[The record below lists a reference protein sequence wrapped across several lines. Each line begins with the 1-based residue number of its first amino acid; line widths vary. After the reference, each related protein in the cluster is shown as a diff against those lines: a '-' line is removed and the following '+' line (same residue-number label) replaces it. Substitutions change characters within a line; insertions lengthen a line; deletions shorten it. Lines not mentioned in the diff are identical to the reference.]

1 MCGNVVGEGKFLIK
15 MGACCNK
22 DQLLD
27 VPSDFEYL
35 NPVVLELNN
44 IYGSLLNSLPSD
56 NKFNLTS
63 PINQNNI
70 NIFMSNLPF
79 KVSGCILPGM
89 EFRKGQG
96 KTCQDSYLFT
106 VHDNCLFC
114 ILCDG
119 HGAEGHHISK
129 YSVSYLSKSFKKH
142 FSKIK
147 HDPKSSISAILQKC
161 DMKIMKN
168 LECELSGTTIVVLFI
183 CDGHIFTA
191 SLGDSRAVL
200 GHLNPVADQAKS
212 RNNKYFRK
220 IYTDKTFK
228 TFSLTVDQKPEDE
241 NEKTRIRNSGG
252 MVEKFTDAF
261 GRYVGPFR
269 VWKKD
274 GTGPGLA
281 MSRSLGDKV
290 AKGCG
295 VSNLPICLDKRI
307 EPGKDFYI
315 VIASDGV
322 WDMMDNVEVIN
333 FVDKFKGQCIGNSD
347 EYPANSGNSSISRLL
362 CEEARFRWLGM
373 AQQER
378 VSIDDISCIVID
390 FAVNDYMES
399 ILENEREKK
408 LITIDHEEEYTEVE

>member
-1 MCGNVVGEGKFLIK
+1 

-22 DQLLD
+22 DQLLETL
-27 VPSDFEYL
+27 SNFEYQ
-35 NPVVLELNN
+35 NPIVLELSGL
-44 IYGSLLNSLPSD
+44 YGSQINSLPQD
-56 NKFNLTS
+56 NSFNMPR

-89 EFRKGQG
+89 EFRLNQS
-96 KTCQDSYLFT
+96 KTCQDKYYFT
-106 VHDNCLFC
+106 VHDSCLFC

-119 HGAEGHHISK
+119 HGTEGHHISK
-129 YSVSYLSKSFKKH
+129 FSIDYISKSFKKH

-147 HDPKSSISAILQKC
+147 HDPNSTFSSILQKC
-161 DMKIMKN
+161 DMKIIKN
-168 LECELSGTTIVVLFI
+168 LECELSGTTVVVLFI
-183 CDGHIFTA
+183 CDGHIYTA

-200 GHLNPVADQAKS
+200 GHLNPVADLAKN

-220 IYTDKTFK
+220 ISTDRTFK
-228 TFSLTVDQKPEDE
+228 TFCLTVDQKPEDE
-241 NEKTRIRNSGG
+241 DEEIRIRNSGG
-252 MVEKFTDAF
+252 MVQKFTDAF
-261 GRYVGPFR
+261 GRNVGPFR
-269 VWKKD
+269 VWKKN
-274 GTGPGLA
+274 GYGPGLA

-295 VSNLPICLDKRI
+295 VISLPICIDKRI

-315 VIASDGV
+315 VIASDGI

-347 EYPANSGNSSISRLL
+347 EYPANAGNSSISRLL

-390 FAVNDYMES
+390 FAVNDYLES
-399 ILENEREKK
+399 VLENEREKK
-408 LITIDHEEEYTEVE
+408 MLTIEHDEEYTEVE

>member
-1 MCGNVVGEGKFLIK
+1 

-22 DQLLD
+22 DQQLD
-27 VPSDFEYL
+27 SLSNFEYQ
-35 NPVVLELNN
+35 NPVVLELSGL
-44 IYGSLLNSLPSD
+44 YGSQINSLPQD
-56 NKFNLTS
+56 NAFNMPK

-89 EFRKGQG
+89 ELRSNQG
-96 KTCQDSYLFT
+96 KVCQDNYFFT
-106 VHDNCLFC
+106 VYDNCLLC
-114 ILCDG
+114 LLCDG
-119 HGAEGHHISK
+119 HGTEGHHISK
-129 YSVSYLSKSFKKH
+129 YSVDYIFKSFKKH

-147 HDPKSSISAILQKC
+147 YDPNSTFSSILQKC
-161 DMKIMKN
+161 DEKIIKN

-183 CDGHIFTA
+183 CNGHIYTS

-200 GHLNPVADQAKS
+200 GHLNPVADLAKS
-212 RNNKYFRK
+212 RSNKYFRK
-220 IYTDKTFK
+220 ISTDRAFK
-228 TFSLTVDQKPEDE
+228 TFSLSVDQKPEDE
-241 NEKTRIRNSGG
+241 DEEDRIRKSGG
-252 MVEKFTDAF
+252 MVQKFTDAF
-261 GRYVGPFR
+261 GRNVGPFR
-269 VWKKD
+269 VWKKN
-274 GTGPGLA
+274 GYGPGLA

-295 VSNLPICLDKRI
+295 VISLPICMDKRI

-315 VIASDGV
+315 VIASDGI

-347 EYPANSGNSSISRLL
+347 GYPANTGNSSISRLL

-390 FAVNDYMES
+390 FAVNDYLES
-399 ILENEREKK
+399 VVENEREKK
-408 LITIDHEEEYTEVE
+408 MLTIDHDEEYTESE